1 MITIRHAAD
10 LDLGTIEGVAFGGQ
24 PLRLHSELLE
34 ELRRSHAE
42 MEGALA
48 DGRRVY
54 GVNTG
59 MGYLAGKGLRG
70 LERERHQRNLLIGR
84 AVGSPP
90 FLPAQEARALLAARL
105 INLTSPRT
113 GATPELCSF
122 VVDRLNDGFVPAVPR
137 GGVGCAGEVI
147 PLSHA
152 FQTFV
157 GVGQVLERDGTVRDA
172 AVALAE
178 RGVAPYEPAPKEGIS
193 LLAGSPGTIALAVAR
208 LRAAR
213 ILCRQLLASAA
224 CSIDALRAPLEVYGV
239 HVEGLTGDRVLV
251 DVLRRL
257 RAALRGSEEER
268 SGRQAPVS
276 FRVAPQV
283 LAHVERTMARFA
295 EDTERA
301 IGSISDSPVFVDGR
315 FVATGAFHEVDLA
328 SGFDSLSAALV
339 RAAELSGQRV
349 HRLLDGR
356 FSGLPD
362 QLTSNPGFSCGL
374 ILVQKRVAGVLN
386 ELRRLAAPA
395 SIGLADTSL
404 GQEDAMTFGFEAAE
418 NLRRVEGLVRD
429 VISCE
434 LLVARQAWALRGA
447 GIPAG
452 LLGISERLVDA
463 IEPVEEDRPLGPDL
477 TRIAALLE
485 RGGLAPKFEVQAGR
499 IVGEP

>member
-1 MITIRHAAD
+1 MITIRNAAD
-10 LDLGTIEGVAFGGQ
+10 LDLETIEDVAFEGQ
-24 PLRLHSELLE
+24 PLRLHPGLLE
-34 ELRRSHAE
+34 ELRSSHAE

-70 LERERHQRNLLIGR
+70 LEREKHQRNLLLGR

-90 FLPAQEARALLAARL
+90 FLPAPEVRALLAARL
-105 INLTSPRT
+105 INLTSPHT
-113 GATPELCSF
+113 GATPGLCRF

-137 GGVGCAGEVI
+137 EGVGCAGEVI

-157 GVGQVLERDGTVRDA
+157 GVGQVLGPDGTVRDA
-172 AVALAE
+172 ADALAE

-193 LLAGSPGTIALAVAR
+193 LLAGSPGSIALAVAR

-213 ILCRQLLASAA
+213 VLCRQLLAGAA
-224 CSIDALRAPLEVYGV
+224 CSIHALRAPLEVYGE
-239 HVEGLTGDRVLV
+239 HVGGLTGDRVLV

-257 RAALRGSEEER
+257 RAALRGSGGER
-268 SGRQAPVS
+268 SGTQAPVS

-283 LAHVERTMARFA
+283 LAHVERAVDRFE
-295 EDTERA
+295 EDAGRA
-301 IGSISDSPVFVDGR
+301 VGAVSDSPVFMDGS

-328 SGFDSLSAALV
+328 SGFDSLSAAFV
-339 RAAELSGQRV
+339 RAAELSGQRI
-349 HRLLDGR
+349 HRLLDRR

-362 QLTSNPGFSCGL
+362 QLTPNPGFSCGL
-374 ILVQKRVAGVLN
+374 IVVQKRVVGVLN
-386 ELRRLAAPA
+386 MLRRLAMPA
-395 SIGLADTSL
+395 SIGLVDTSL

-418 NLRRVEGLVRD
+418 NLRRVEELVRD

-447 GIPAG
+447 GIPDG
-452 LLGISERLVDA
+452 LLEVFERLADVV
-463 IEPVEEDRPLGPDL
+463 EPVEEDRPLGPDL
-477 TRIAALLE
+477 TRIMDLLGC
-485 RGGLAPKFEVQAGR
+485 GGLAPEFGERAGR
-499 IVGEP
+499 MRGAS